1 MYFVFYKLKDIENI
15 KEILQIAKSLNLKVI
30 IIPREDVD
38 INYKQLSDIYKFEVM
53 DFNTFF
59 NRFKDKRIVFIE
71 TYGNKFVNEVYLGQ
85 FDALVFGAEDF
96 GIDLCDIKKF
106 GQKEVL
112 KIPIL
117 KDSYNVVSSFVMVL
131 TELHIQNIL

>member
-1 MYFVFYKLKDIENI
+1 MHFVFYKLKDIENI

-38 INYKQLSDIYKFEVM
+38 IDYKQLSSIYKFEVM
-53 DFNTFF
+53 NFNMFF
-59 NRFKDKRIVFIE
+59 NKFKDKKIAFIE

-85 FDALVFGAEDF
+85 FEALVFGSEDF

-106 GQKEVL
+106 DQKEVL